1 METWNT
7 VLIARITILLQKEKK
22 QLTHSITL
30 GLRISRV

>member
-7 VLIARITILLQKEKK
+7 VLIARITILLQKEK